1 MRVIVGGAVALL
13 ALGALAAPAAAQQTT
28 SGRIAYINSQRIM
41 DQAPG
46 RVEAEAQ
53 FEREVGSYRQ
63 QIQRMEDSLRTL
75 VQTFERE
82 SPSLAA
88 AVRQQRATAL
98 QTRETEFQTR
108 ADTLNQQMQRR
119 QAELVRPIMEQIN
132 RVIAAV
138 RAEGQYAFIFDVAA
152 QGQSIVAADSTLD
165 ITQTVIARLRA
176 AGPPSASNQPAMQ
189 QQPAGV
195 TRPRP

>member
-13 ALGALAAPAAAQQTT
+13 AIGALAAPAAAQQTPL
-28 SGRIAYINSQRIM
+28 RVAYINSHRIM
-41 DQAPG
+41 EAAPG

-53 FEREVGSYRQ
+53 FEREVGAFRQ

-75 VQTFERE
+75 AQAYERE
-82 SPSLAA
+82 QAGLTAQ
-88 AVRQQRATAL
+88 VRQQRAQAV
-98 QTRETEFQTR
+98 QAREGEFQAR

-132 RVIAAV
+132 RVIEQV
-138 RAEGQYAFIFDVAA
+138 RAEGSYSFIFDVGAE
-152 QGQSIVAADSTLD
+152 GQSIVAADTTLD
-165 ITQTVIARLRA
+165 VTEQVIARLRA
-176 AGPPSASNQPAMQ
+176 AGPPAASNRPAVQ

-195 TRPRP
+195 TRPRQ